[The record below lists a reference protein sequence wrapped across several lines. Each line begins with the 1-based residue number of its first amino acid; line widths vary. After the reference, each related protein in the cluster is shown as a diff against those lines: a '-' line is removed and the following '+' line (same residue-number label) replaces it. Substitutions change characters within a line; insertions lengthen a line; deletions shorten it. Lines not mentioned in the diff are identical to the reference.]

1 MGKRLD
7 LNLLPIA
14 VVLYEERG
22 VGKAA
27 ARLGMSQPAVSAALA
42 RLRAAFDDPLFIRT
56 AHGMAPT
63 PRAQALIAP
72 ARDVLA
78 RVQRDV
84 LSGMAFNPATTNATF
99 AFALSDVGEM
109 VFLPRILDSL
119 RNLAPL
125 ASVRSVSLPPS
136 QLREGL
142 EKGEV
147 DLAIGYF
154 PDLETSNFF
163 QQRLF
168 THHFCCLMRRDHPI
182 TSRRLSLKQFLELK
196 HVAVR
201 AEGRSQELFERFLV
215 RKRLHPKIVL
225 VTPHFM
231 SLPIIIARSDL
242 VATVPHAIGMF
253 FSNSSTNI
261 KTVLLPFSDLPQIVV
276 KQHWHRK
283 SHNDPRNQWLR
294 SLMTR
299 LFSPEADEWREEK
312 GR

>member
-1 MGKRLD
+1 MNRRLD

-42 RLRAAFDDPLFIRT
+42 RLRNAFDDPLFVRT
-56 AHGMAPT
+56 AHGMEPT

-78 RVQRDV
+78 RVERDV
-84 LSGMAFNPATTNATF
+84 LSGMAFNPAATNATF

-109 VFLPRILDSL
+109 VFLPRILESL
-119 RNLAPL
+119 RSLAPL
-125 ASVRSVSLPPS
+125 ASVRSVSLRPDL
-136 QLREGL
+136 LREGL
-142 EKGEV
+142 EKGEI

-154 PDLETSNFF
+154 PDLEKSNFF

-168 THHFCCLMRRDHPI
+168 THHFCCLMRTDHPI
-182 TSRRLSLKQFLELK
+182 TSKRLSLKQFLDLK
-196 HVAVR
+196 HVAVH
-201 AEGRSQELFERFLV
+201 AEGRSQELFERYLI
-215 RKRLHPKIVL
+215 RKKIHRKIVL

-231 SLPIIIARSDL
+231 SLPIIIAKSDL

-253 FSNSSTNI
+253 FSKSSTNI
-261 KTVLLPFSDLPQIVV
+261 KTVLLPFQDPPQIVV

-283 SHNDPRNQWLR
+283 SHHDPRSQWLR
-294 SLMTR
+294 GLMAR
-299 LFSPEADEWREEK
+299 LFSPESDEWK
-312 GR
+312 